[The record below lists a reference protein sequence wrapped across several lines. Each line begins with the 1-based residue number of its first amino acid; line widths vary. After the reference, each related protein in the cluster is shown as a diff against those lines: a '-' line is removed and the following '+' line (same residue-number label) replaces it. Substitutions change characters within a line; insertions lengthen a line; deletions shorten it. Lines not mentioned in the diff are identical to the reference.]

1 MAEPDTQSAQD
12 AGELDEALLRAI
24 SHPLRHRL
32 LGMLDG
38 RIASPNMLARELD
51 LPLGRVSYHIRLLN
65 DLGAIELVRTEP
77 RRGALEHFYR
87 AVTTVWF
94 SEGDWTKLPRSA
106 RRGIL
111 GQNLQQIFGDVT
123 AAADDGRLR
132 PPVEPRPAR
141 AAASSTRRAWTSS
154 RACCAR
160 RSTAPASSAPSGR
173 HGGDLRRSFRPA
185 LRAPRVSSKLEHGRP
200 STRARRGCGG
210 SGAGRRVDRRAR
222 APADPRGDG
231 HDDHRRRRGRR
242 RLRAGA
248 RAGDPP
254 GGALDARRAGFWG
267 LLLSPSPR
275 CAAASPARWAC
286 CCSSARC
293 RPPAA
298 PPR

>member
-1 MAEPDTQSAQD
+1 MAETDTQSVQD

-111 GQNLQQIFGDVT
+111 GQNLQQIFGNVT
-123 AAADDGRLR
+123 AAAD
-132 PPVEPRPAR
+132 E
-141 AAASSTRRAWTSS
+141 
-154 RACCAR
+154 
-160 RSTAPASSAPSGR
+160 
-173 HGGDLRRSFRPA
+173 GGFDHTGSLV
-185 LRAPRVSSKLEHGRP
+185 LRAPLELDDQGMAELSAMLREAVD
-200 STRARRGCGG
+200 RAREISARAVERG
-210 SGAGRRVDRRAR
+210 GAELGAEVSVLLFERRA
-222 APADPRGDG
+222 
-231 HDDHRRRRGRR
+231 
-242 RLRAGA
+242 
-248 RAGDPP
+248 
-254 GGALDARRAGFWG
+254 
-267 LLLSPSPR
+267 
-275 CAAASPARWAC
+275 
-286 CCSSARC
+286 
-293 RPPAA
+293 
-298 PPR
+298 

>member
-1 MAEPDTQSAQD
+1 MAESDTQSAQD

-111 GQNLQQIFGDVT
+111 GQNLQQIFGNVT
-123 AAADDGRLR
+123 AAADAGGFDN
-132 PPVEPRPAR
+132 
-141 AAASSTRRAWTSS
+141 SSS
-154 RACCAR
+154 
-160 RSTAPASSAPSGR
+160 
-173 HGGDLRRSFRPA
+173 LV
-185 LRAPRVSSKLEHGRP
+185 LRAPLELDEEGMQELSGLLRDAVD
-200 STRARRGCGG
+200 RAREISARAVERGNADI
-210 SGAGRRVDRRAR
+210 GAEVSALLFERRA
-222 APADPRGDG
+222 
-231 HDDHRRRRGRR
+231 
-242 RLRAGA
+242 
-248 RAGDPP
+248 
-254 GGALDARRAGFWG
+254 
-267 LLLSPSPR
+267 
-275 CAAASPARWAC
+275 
-286 CCSSARC
+286 
-293 RPPAA
+293 
-298 PPR
+298 

>member
-111 GQNLQQIFGDVT
+111 GQNLQQIFGNVT
-123 AAADDGRLR
+123 AAADDGGFDN
-132 PPVEPRPAR
+132 
-141 AAASSTRRAWTSS
+141 ASS
-154 RACCAR
+154 
-160 RSTAPASSAPSGR
+160 
-173 HGGDLRRSFRPA
+173 LV
-185 LRAPRVSSKLEHGRP
+185 LRAPLELDEEGMHELSGLLREAVD
-200 STRARRGCGG
+200 RAREISARAVERGGTDVAAEV
-210 SGAGRRVDRRAR
+210 SVLLFERRA
-222 APADPRGDG
+222 
-231 HDDHRRRRGRR
+231 
-242 RLRAGA
+242 
-248 RAGDPP
+248 
-254 GGALDARRAGFWG
+254 
-267 LLLSPSPR
+267 
-275 CAAASPARWAC
+275 
-286 CCSSARC
+286 
-293 RPPAA
+293 
-298 PPR
+298 